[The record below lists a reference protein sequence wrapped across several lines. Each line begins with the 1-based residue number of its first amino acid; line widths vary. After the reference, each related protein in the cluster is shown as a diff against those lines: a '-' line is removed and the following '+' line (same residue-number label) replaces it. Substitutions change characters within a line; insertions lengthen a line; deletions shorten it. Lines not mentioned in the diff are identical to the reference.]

1 LPQGKPL
8 ETVGRKATGALICQ
22 PATKGYKTCG
32 VKNCNGR
39 KKILQNILFHGL
51 VSFPLNSRPIKM
63 ISLEFFLFFKGL
75 IDFLKSKYL

>member
-22 PATKGYKTCG
+22 PATKGYLNLRC
-32 VKNCNGR
+32 
-39 KKILQNILFHGL
+39 KKLQWKEKKQNILFHGL

-63 ISLEFFLFFKGL
+63 ISLEFFLFSKGL
-75 IDFLKSKYL
+75 VDFLKSKYL